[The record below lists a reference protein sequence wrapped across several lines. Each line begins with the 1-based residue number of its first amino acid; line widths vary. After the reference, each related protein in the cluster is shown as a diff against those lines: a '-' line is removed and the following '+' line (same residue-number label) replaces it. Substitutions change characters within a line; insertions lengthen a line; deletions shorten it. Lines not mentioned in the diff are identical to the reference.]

1 MNAVLSRKFGT
12 GVPPSTSRKI
22 ETICASVKRL
32 FFKSESPCWALRPET
47 HNSRRSGLGLTRHKG
62 NTANSLIQGNT
73 ALQALIATLN
83 REGIQVTIQSATL
96 QAGVAANAQLT
107 SSTTAVIQIDAT
119 QMSAAEAAGQDP
131 TQILYHEADHIYYEG
146 QSGFFQNMPTTTT
159 FSIGGS
165 TYDYNTANIQSGTAG
180 VLTNSPGELAWE
192 HMLIHNDLVSNFG
205 TDQTG
210 ALAEGFLGAT
220 NPPSNV
226 STAVSAN
233 QSTQGTSSLSI
244 NPPPKTASCSGS
256 GPAVAHRLV
265 ATLSGYIDSGLTDT
279 Y

>member
-1 MNAVLSRKFGT
+1 
-12 GVPPSTSRKI
+12 KI

-83 REGIQVTIQSATL
+83 SEGIQVTIQSATL